1 MTHPS
6 LIAAVTVDLDDT
18 LYPQAAF
25 LDGAW
30 QAVADAAR
38 EAGVDRGPLLA
49 ALLAECA
56 RGSDRG
62 RIIDRAVER
71 VGAPASSVPILV
83 TAFRTFAPPTLAP
96 YPGALEALARL
107 RALVPVAC
115 VTDGDPLIQ
124 RAKLRALGLE
134 RAFDAIVVSD
144 ELGREYRKPHPA
156 PFLRALALVG
166 VEPANAVHVGDRP
179 EKDLAGPA
187 AAGLAAIR
195 VRTGE
200 YADADAPPGCPE
212 PLATVDGIRQA
223 FGLITAWIA
232 GAPCSPPGSEP
243 VPAPSAR
250 DDATTLRSAG
260 HTALAPGGGVDHAAV
275 GLRMVDD
282 HHPFP
287 QEVGRR
293 VVEVA
298 NRERE
303 R

>member
-1 MTHPS
+1 MRHPGV
-6 LIAAVTVDLDDT
+6 IAAVTVDLDDT

-30 QAVADAAR
+30 EAVADAGCD
-38 EAGVDRGPLLA
+38 AGIDRGRLLA

-62 RIIDRAVER
+62 SIIDRAVAH
-71 VGAPASSVPILV
+71 VGAPAVSVPPLV
-83 TAFRTFAPPTLAP
+83 AAFRTYAPPTLPP

-115 VTDGDPLIQ
+115 VTDGDPTIQ
-124 RAKLRALGLE
+124 RAKLGALGLE
-134 RAFDAIVVSD
+134 RGFDAVVVSD
-144 ELGREYRKPHPA
+144 ELGRDRRKPHPA
-156 PFLRALALVG
+156 PFLRALDLLG
-166 VEPANAVHVGDRP
+166 VEAANAVHVGDRP
-179 EKDLAGPA
+179 EKDVAGPA
-187 AAGLAAIR
+187 AAGMSAIR

-200 YADADAPPGCPE
+200 YADADVPPGCPA
-212 PLATVDGIRQA
+212 PLATVDDVRHA

-232 GAPCSPPGSEP
+232 GAPRTPEGSES
-243 VPAPSAR
+243 VPAPSVR

-275 GLRMVDD
+275 ALRMVDD

-298 NRERE
+298 HRDRET
-303 R
+303 

>member
-1 MTHPS
+1 MSHPIR
-6 LIAAVTVDLDDT
+6 IAGVTVDLDDT

-30 QAVADAAR
+30 EAVADAGR
-38 EAGVDRGPLLA
+38 DLRIPRGPLLA

-62 RIIDRAVER
+62 HIIDRAVAG
-71 VGAPASSVPILV
+71 VGAPASSVPSLV
-83 TAFRTFAPPTLAP
+83 AAFRSYAPAALPA
-96 YPGALEALARL
+96 YPGALESLARL

-115 VTDGDPLIQ
+115 VTDGDPEIQ
-124 RAKLRALGLE
+124 RAKLRAVGLE
-134 RAFDAIVVSD
+134 RAFDAVVVSD
-144 ELGREYRKPHPA
+144 ELGREHRKPHPA
-156 PFLRALALVG
+156 PFLRALALLG
-166 VEPANAVHVGDRP
+166 AEPSQAVHVGDRP
-179 EKDLAGPA
+179 EKDVAGPA
-187 AAGLAAIR
+187 AAGMSAIR

-200 YADADAPPGCPE
+200 YADADPPNGCPP
-212 PLATVDGIRQA
+212 PLATVDGVRQA

-232 GAPCSPPGSEP
+232 GAPCSPTDFQP

-260 HTALAPGGGVDHAAV
+260 HTALAPGGGVDHAAA

-298 NRERE
+298 NLDAER
-303 R
+303 

>member
-1 MTHPS
+1 VSHPS
-6 LIAAVTVDLDDT
+6 AIAAVTVDLDDT

-30 QAVADAAR
+30 EAVADAGRAL
-38 EAGVDRGPLLA
+38 GIDRASLLA

-62 RIIDRAVER
+62 RIIDRAVAGIGGPTST
-71 VGAPASSVPILV
+71 VPALV
-83 TAFRTFAPPTLAP
+83 AAFRTFAPPMLAP
-96 YPGALEALARL
+96 YPGALESLARL

-115 VTDGDPLIQ
+115 VTDGDPAIQ

-134 RAFDAIVVSD
+134 HAFDTVVISD
-144 ELGREYRKPHPA
+144 ELGREHRKPHPA
-156 PFLRALALVG
+156 PFLRALELLGAR
-166 VEPANAVHVGDRP
+166 AASAVHVGDRP
-179 EKDLAGPA
+179 EKDVAGPA
-187 AAGLAAIR
+187 AAGMSAIR

-200 YADADAPPGCPE
+200 YADADPPPGCPE
-212 PLATVDGIRQA
+212 PLATVEGVRQA
-223 FGLITAWIA
+223 FGLIAAWIA
-232 GAPCSPPGSEP
+232 GAPRLPIESET

-260 HTALAPGGGVDHAAV
+260 HTALAPGGGVDHAAA

-298 NRERE
+298 NLEAER
-303 R
+303 